1 MAAFDQFIHQ
11 YQVSKTLRFALIP
24 QGKTLENITKNNVL
38 KEDDER
44 QKNYEKVKPI
54 LDRIYKVFAEE
65 SLKNCSVDWNDLD
78 ACLDAYQKNPS
89 ADKRQKVK
97 DAQDALRDE
106 IAGYFTGKQ
115 YADGKNKDAVKE
127 KEQAELYKDI
137 FSKKLF
143 DGTVTQLPLSP
154 KEKKLL
160 GCFDKFTTYF
170 VGFYQNREN
179 VFSGEDIATAIPHRI
194 VQDNFPKFREN
205 CRIYQNLIKN
215 ETALKPLLQQAAVAV
230 MAQNPKGIFQ
240 PGILL
245 DDIFVISFYNHL
257 LLQDDIDYFNQILG
271 GISGDAGQKKIQG
284 LNETINLFMQQNPQ
298 KADKLKKIPHR
309 FIPLYKQILSDRTS
323 FSFIPKAFADS
334 QEALNGIKTFKESLK
349 KNDTFGALER
359 LIQNLASLDLGHVYL
374 SNKKI
379 NEISQALYEEWHC
392 IQDVLKQ
399 HKIND
404 ILSKQGKV
412 TAKSE
417 KTVREWM
424 KQDFSLELLI
434 QIIPQNPSN
443 GFLASLTAEG
453 KKRISQCRTVLGS
466 PLPVKLADDQ
476 EKAQVKNQLD
486 TLLDAVHYLEW
497 FKADTDLETDPN
509 FTVPFEKIWE
519 ELVPLLSLYSKVR
532 NFVTKKP
539 YSTEKFKLN
548 FANPT
553 LADGWDIHKE
563 SDNGALLFE
572 KGGLY
577 YLGIMNPKDKPDFK
591 SYQGVEPYYQKMVYR
606 FFPDCSKTIPKC
618 STQRK
623 DVKKYFEGN
632 PQAASYQ
639 ICDPKKEKFRQGF
652 FQIPRE
658 IYELNNTTYGTGKSK
673 YKKFQTQY
681 YQKTKDQAGYQDAL
695 CKWIDFS
702 KDFLQTY
709 TSTSIFDFKGLRPSK
724 DYQDLG
730 EFYKDVNSR
739 CYRVT
744 FEKIREKDIH
754 DAVNKGQLYLFQ
766 LYNKD
771 FSPKSHGLPNLH
783 TLYWKAVFDPE
794 NLKDPIVKLN
804 GQAELFYRPKSNMQ
818 VIQHKAGEDI
828 VNKKLKDGT
837 PVPDD
842 IYREISGYVQSKYQ
856 GILSPETQKWL
867 PLVTIKKA
875 AYDIT
880 KDRRFTE
887 DKFFFHVPITL
898 NYQNPDK
905 PRAFNPQ
912 VNDFLTEHPETN
924 IIGID
929 RGERNLIYAVVMTP
943 EGKILEQKSFNVIHG
958 FNYHE
963 SLTQREK
970 QRVAARQAWTAIGRI
985 KDLKE
990 GYLSQVVHK
999 ITQMMIKYQAV
1010 VVLENLNTGFKR
1022 VRGGISE
1029 KAVYQQFEKM
1039 LIEKLNFLVFKDRAM
1054 DQEGGVLKAY
1064 QLTDSFTSFAKLGN
1078 QSGFLFYIPSAY
1090 TSKIDPTTGFVDP
1103 FIWGHVTASEQ
1114 ARNEFLEGFDSLKY
1128 VAKYSAF
1135 VLHFNMKNNKKF
1147 QKNNVEGFMP
1157 EWDICFEKN
1166 EEKISLQG
1174 EKYMAGKRIFFDSQ
1188 KKQYVERCPQN
1199 ELVEALQQANIPWVT
1214 GDDILPAVLSQAST
1228 DTGFRHRMVD
1238 LIRSVLQMRN
1248 SNGAT
1253 GEDYINSPVMDLD
1266 GHFFDTRA
1274 GIQNLPLDADAN
1286 GAYHIALKGKL
1297 LLERIRNGKNTAIKN
1312 TDWLY
1317 AIQEERN

>member
-1 MAAFDQFIHQ
+1 MAAFDKFIHQ

-24 QGKTLENITKNNVL
+24 QGETLENITKNKNNVL
-38 KEDDER
+38 QEDDER

-65 SLKNCSVDWNDLD
+65 SLKDCSVDWNDLN

-97 DAQDALRDE
+97 AAQDALRDE

-115 YADGKNKDAVKE
+115 YANGKNKNAVKE

-143 DGTVTQLPLSP
+143 DGTVTNNKLPQVNLSA
-154 KEKKLL
+154 EETELL

-205 CRIYQNLIKN
+205 CRIYQDLIKN
-215 ETALKPLLQQAAVAV
+215 EPALKPLLQQAAAAV
-230 MAQNPKGIFQ
+230 MAQNPKGIYQ
-240 PGILL
+240 PRTLL
-245 DDIFVISFYNHL
+245 DDIFVIPFYNHL

-271 GISGDAGQKKIQG
+271 GISGAAGQKKIQG
-284 LNETINLFMQQNPQ
+284 LNETINLFMQQHPQ
-298 KADKLKKIPHR
+298 EADKLKKKIRHR

-323 FSFIPKAFADS
+323 FSFIPEAFSNS
-334 QEALNGIKTFKESLK
+334 QEALDGIETFKKSLK

-359 LIQNLASLDLGHVYL
+359 LIQNLASLDLKYVYL
-374 SNKKI
+374 SNKKV
-379 NEISQALYEEWHC
+379 NEISQALYGEWHC

-399 HKIND
+399 
-404 ILSKQGKV
+404 
-412 TAKSE
+412 
-417 KTVREWM
+417 
-424 KQDFSLELLI
+424 DFSLESLI
-434 QIIPQNPSN
+434 QINPQNSSN
-443 GFLASLTAEG
+443 GFLATLTDEG
-453 KKRISQCRTVLGS
+453 KKRISQCRNVLGN

-476 EKAQVKNQLD
+476 DKAQVKNQLD
-486 TLLDAVHYLEW
+486 TLLAAVHYLEW
-497 FKADTDLETDPN
+497 FKADPDLETDPN

-539 YSTEKFKLN
+539 YSTAKFKLN

-577 YLGIMNPKDKPDFK
+577 YLGIMNPKDKPNFK
-591 SYQGVEPYYQKMVYR
+591 SYQGAEPYYQKMVYR

-623 DVKKYFEGN
+623 DVKKYFEDH
-632 PQAASYQ
+632 PQATSYQ
-639 ICDPKKEKFRQGF
+639 IHDPKKEKFRQIF
-652 FQIPRE
+652 FEIPRE

-681 YQKTKDQAGYQDAL
+681 YQKTQDKSGYQKAL
-695 CKWIDFS
+695 RKWIDFS
-702 KDFLQTY
+702 KKFLQTY
-709 TSTSIFDFKGLRPSK
+709 VSTSIFDFKGLRPSK

-744 FEKIREKDIH
+744 FEKIWVQDIH
-754 DAVNKGQLYLFQ
+754 EAVKNGQLYLFQ

-818 VIQHKAGEDI
+818 IIQHKTGEEI

-842 IYREISGYVQSKYQ
+842 IYREISAYVQGKCQ
-856 GILSPETQKWL
+856 GNLSPEAEKWL
-867 PLVTIKKA
+867 PSVTIKKA
-875 AYDIT
+875 AHDIT

-887 DKFFFHVPITL
+887 NKFFFHVPITL
-898 NYQNPDK
+898 NYQSSGK
-905 PRAFNPQ
+905 PTAFNSQ

-929 RGERNLIYAVVMTP
+929 RGERNLIYAVVITP
-943 EGKILEQKSFNVIHG
+943 DGKILEQKSFNVIND
-958 FNYHE
+958 FDYHE
-963 SLTQREK
+963 SLSQREK

-990 GYLSQVVHK
+990 GYLSLVVHE
-999 ITQMMIKYQAV
+999 IAQMMIKYQAV

-1039 LIEKLNFLVFKDRAM
+1039 LIEKLNFLVFKDRAIN
-1054 DQEGGVLKAY
+1054 QEGGVLKAY

-1090 TSKIDPTTGFVDP
+1090 TSKIDPGTGFVDP
-1103 FIWGHVTASEQ
+1103 FIWSHVTASEDN
-1114 ARNEFLEGFDSLKY
+1114 RNEFLEGFDSLKY
-1128 VAKYSAF
+1128 DAQSSAF
-1135 VLHFNMKNNKKF
+1135 VLHFKMKSNKQF
-1147 QKNNVEGFMP
+1147 QKNNVEGFMS

-1174 EKYMAGKRIFFDSQ
+1174 SKYTAGKRIIFDSK
-1188 KKQYVERCPQN
+1188 KKQYMECFPQN
-1199 ELVEALQQANIPWVT
+1199 ELMKALQDVGITWNT
-1214 GDDILPAVLSQAST
+1214 GNDIWQDVLKQAST
-1228 DTGFRHRMVD
+1228 DTGFRHRMIN
-1238 LIRSVLQMRN
+1238 LIRSVLQMRS

-1266 GHFFDTRA
+1266 GRFFDTRA
-1274 GIQNLPLDADAN
+1274 GIQDLPLDADAN
-1286 GAYHIALKGKL
+1286 GAYHIALKGRMV
-1297 LLERIRNGKNTAIKN
+1297 LERIRSQKNTAIKNTAIKN

-1317 AIQEERN
+1317 AIQKERN